1 MKRTDFLIAFTALT
15 VAAAPAWAQSSVDAG
30 QPHAAGF
37 GATVALS
44 GEQVLVGEPG
54 NVFRPGMVY
63 VYERGPSGS
72 WSEAAVLTDED
83 GADADRFGGV
93 IAVQDDRML
102 ISTNPRREDP
112 AGVSVFERAASGAW
126 DYAGS
131 LPHEPREGE
140 NFGAALGMRGD
151 QAFVGAPGGE
161 DSAGRV
167 YVYDRSGSSWMQS
180 AVLELEDGTGTGFGA
195 AIAAIDG
202 QLMIG
207 APGRPARTDEGG
219 DSIPAVA
226 GNVHHY
232 VRDGGAWT
240 KAGDLGVNVVGEN
253 PGVGATLLMADGR
266 LYVGAPR
273 FGGGNGAVLV
283 FERDEEGAWNQKTAL
298 LPFEG
303 ATNLEGRR
311 TAWGPGFGSSIAVD
325 GETVW
330 VGAPGRGTV
339 YAFTRGETGWTAARQ
354 VLPEDAEDARGFGSA
369 VAVSGDLG
377 VIGAGGASRGLGAA
391 TIMERVDGEW
401 VAAATVS
408 SEPETLDPIVGSEI
422 RCEDG
427 AASDW
432 SCDGVDLVSFLPV
445 SAIGGAPGI
454 SLNDMWGWHDEET
467 DREYAIVGRNDGTS
481 FIDVT
486 DPSNPRY
493 LGNLPKTEEARI
505 SVWRDMKVY
514 EDYVYIVAD
523 GAGEHGVQ
531 VFDLTRLRAVDEPQ
545 TFEPDFLY
553 DGIASAHNIV
563 MNEETGFAYVVGA
576 SGGGET
582 CGGGLHM
589 LDVRTP
595 PEPEF
600 AGCFSDGVTGRRGT
614 GYSHDAQCVSYV
626 GPDPDYQGREICIG
640 ANETAL
646 SFSDVTDKE
655 NPVAISN
662 VSYPNVAYAHQGWL
676 TPDQTL
682 FFANDE
688 GDEPQDL
695 VETTRTLV
703 WDVRD
708 LDDPVLLTEYFASTT
723 ETDHNLYIN
732 DDLMYQSNYGAGL
745 RIIDISDPDDIHE
758 IGYFDTDPDL
768 GCCGSWSN
776 YPYFRSGAVGV
787 TGGRA
792 GFFMVKQQE
801 DMVM

>member
-1 MKRTDFLIAFTALT
+1 MKRTRLLTAFAALAL
-15 VAAAPAWAQSSVDAG
+15 AASPAWAQSSAG
-30 QPHAAGF
+30 APHPFVAGF
-37 GATVALS
+37 GATVALA
-44 GEQVLVGEPG
+44 GDQVLVGEPG

-63 VYERGPSGS
+63 VYERDGSGA
-72 WSEAAVLTDED
+72 WNETAVLTDGD
-83 GADADRFGGV
+83 GSDADRFGGV
-93 IAVQDDRML
+93 IAVSGDMML
-102 ISTNPRREDP
+102 VSTNPRGD
-112 AGVSVFERAASGAW
+112 ASASVAVFQRAADGTW
-126 DYAGS
+126 THDGR
-131 LPHEPREGE
+131 LPNDAVEGE
-140 NFGAALGMRGD
+140 NFGAAIAIEGR
-151 QAFVGAPGGE
+151 QAFVGAPGEAAE
-161 DSAGRV
+161 DEAVGVPGRV
-167 YVYDRSGSSWMQS
+167 YVFDRT
-180 AVLELEDGTGTGFGA
+180 EDGWTPSTTLTLEEGADAGFGA
-195 AIAAIDG
+195 TLAVTDG
-202 QLMIG
+202 HLFVG
-207 APGRPARTDEGG
+207 APGGEEVEG
-219 DSIPAVA
+219 A
-226 GNVHHY
+226 VHHY
-232 VRDGGAWT
+232 VREQGVWT
-240 KAGDLGVNVVGEN
+240 ASGKLTLEVSGENAAAGSALALAGDELFVGI
-253 PGVGATLLMADGR
+253 
-266 LYVGAPR
+266 PR
-273 FGGGNGAVLV
+273 FGNGAVAV
-283 FERDEEGAWNQKTAL
+283 FERTEENSWVPRTAL

-303 ATNLEGRR
+303 STNLEGRR
-311 TAWGPGFGSSIAVD
+311 AFFGPRFGAAIAVD

-330 VGAPGRGTV
+330 IAAPGSSAV
-339 YAFTRGETGWTAARQ
+339 YAFTRGEAGWEGARR
-354 VLPEDAEDARGFGSA
+354 VLPDPDAPRGFGDA
-369 VAVSGDLG
+369 VAVSGDVG
-377 VIGAGGASRGLGAA
+377 VIGAGGASRGLGEA
-391 TIMERVDGEW
+391 TILERESAEW
-401 VAAATVS
+401 TVAATVS
-408 SEPETLDPIVGSEI
+408 SEPESLDPIVGGEPI

-432 SCDGVDLVSFLPV
+432 GCEGVDLVSFLPV
-445 SAIGGAPGI
+445 ADIGGAPGI
-454 SLNDMWGWHDEET
+454 ALNDMWGWYDEET
-467 DREYAIVGRNDGTS
+467 GREYAIVGRNDGTS

-486 DPSNPRY
+486 DPGDPRY
-493 LGNLPKTEEARI
+493 LGDLPKTEEARV
-505 SVWRDMKVY
+505 SVWRDMKVFD
-514 EDYVYIVAD
+514 DYVYIVAD

-531 VFDLTRLRAVDEPQ
+531 VFDLARLRGIDEPQ
-545 TFEPDFLY
+545 MFEPDFLY

-614 GYSHDAQCVSYV
+614 GYSHDAQCVSYI

-646 SFSDVTDKE
+646 SFSDVTDKD
-655 NPVAISN
+655 NPIPISN

-688 GDEPQDL
+688 GDEPQGL

-708 LDDPVLLTEYFASTT
+708 LDDPVLLTEYFATTT
-723 ETDHNLYIN
+723 ETDHNLYIK

-745 RIIDISDPDDIHE
+745 RIIDISDPDDIREVGH
-758 IGYFDTDPDL
+758 FDTDPDL

-792 GFFMVKQQE
+792 GFFMVKRQE

>member
-1 MKRTDFLIAFTALT
+1 MKRTDLLTAC
-15 VAAAPAWAQSSVDAG
+15 AALAMTATPAMAQSSADAG
-30 QPHAAGF
+30 QGAAAGF
-37 GATVALS
+37 GATVAMS
-44 GEQVLVGEPG
+44 GEQVLIGEPG

-63 VYERGPSGS
+63 VYERADGA
-72 WSEAAVLTDED
+72 WSETAVLTDAN

-93 IAVQDDRML
+93 IALQGDGML
-102 ISTNPRREDP
+102 VSANPRGDEP
-112 AGVSVFERAASGAW
+112 AGVAVFERGESGEW
-126 DYAGS
+126 TYTGR
-131 LPHEPREGE
+131 LPHQTVEGE
-140 NFGAALGMRGD
+140 NFGAALALEGD
-151 QAFVGAPGGE
+151 QAFVGAPGE
-161 DSAGRV
+161 QESAGRV
-167 YVYDRSGSSWMQS
+167 YVYDRAGDAWTET
-180 AVLELEDGTGTGFGA
+180 AVLELEDGVGSGFGN
-195 AIAAIDG
+195 AIAVGDG

-207 APGRPARTDEGG
+207 APGRGARPAG
-219 DSIPAVA
+219 DDGDALPAVA

-232 VRDGGAWT
+232 VLDGGAWT
-240 KAGDLGVNVVGEN
+240 KAGDLGVGVVGEN
-253 PGVGATLLMADGR
+253 PAAGSVLVMDGDM
-266 LYVGAPR
+266 LFVGAPR
-273 FGGGNGAVLV
+273 FGSGNGAVVV
-283 FERDEEGAWNQKTAL
+283 FQRDENGAWNQRTAL

-311 TAWGPGFGSSIAVD
+311 AFFGPRFGSSIAVD
-325 GETVW
+325 GATVW
-330 VGAPGRGTV
+330 VGAPGTGGV
-339 YAFTRGETGWTAARQ
+339 YSFTRDDEGNWTGATR
-354 VLPEDAEDARGFGSA
+354 VDPEGDDARGFGGA
-369 VAVSGDLG
+369 IALAGDVG

-391 TIMERVDGEW
+391 MIVERTAGGW
-401 VAAATVS
+401 TTTATVA
-408 SEPETLDPIVGSEI
+408 SEPESLDPIVGTEV

-427 AASDW
+427 SASDW
-432 SCDGVDLVSFLPV
+432 GCDGVDLVSFLPV
-445 SAIGGAPGI
+445 SDIGGGPGI
-454 SLNDMWGWHDEET
+454 SLNDMWGWYDEET
-467 DREYAIVGRNDGTS
+467 AREYAIVGRNDGTS

-486 DPSNPRY
+486 DPANPRY
-493 LGNLPKTEEARI
+493 LGDLPKTEEARI
-505 SVWRDMKVY
+505 SVWRDMKVFN
-514 EDYVYIVAD
+514 DYVYIVAD

-531 VFDLTRLRAVDEPQ
+531 VFDLTRLRDIDEPQ
-545 TFEPDFLY
+545 MFEPDFLY
-553 DGIASAHNIV
+553 EGIASAHNIV
-563 MNEETGFAYVVGA
+563 MNEQTGFAYVVGA

-614 GYSHDAQCVSYV
+614 GYSHDAQCVTYI

-646 SFSDVTDKE
+646 SFSDVTDKD

-688 GDEPQDL
+688 GDEPSGL
-695 VETTRTLV
+695 VENTRTLV

-708 LDDPVLLTEYFASTT
+708 LDDPVLLSEYFAPTT
-723 ETDHNLYIN
+723 ETDHNLYIK

-745 RIIDISDPDDIHE
+745 RIIDISDPDDIRE
-758 IGYFDTDPDL
+758 VGYFDTDPDL
-768 GCCGSWSN
+768 DCCGSWSN

-792 GFFMVKQQE
+792 GFFMVKRQE